1 MHRLVIIKTGYTL
14 PPIRQ
19 AHEDFE
25 NWFRSRLGDGA
36 DVVVCNVF
44 DGEDPGAPDQW
55 DGVLVTGSPSM
66 VTDAEAW
73 SESTAGWL
81 KQVVDHGK
89 PVLGICYGHQLLA
102 HALGGLVGNHPEGR
116 EIGTRQIELTPAAAD
131 DPLLR
136 GLPQTFPGQLTHSQ
150 SVLQLPE
157 GAVHLGHSDME
168 PNQAFR
174 WGDRAWGLQ
183 FHPEFSDAVMH
194 AYIDALHEE
203 LESENL
209 SPQAL
214 HDAVTD
220 APEARSVL
228 QRFTRIV
235 TGEAA

>member
-1 MHRLVIIKTGYTL
+1 MSRLVIIKTGYTL

-19 AHEDFE
+19 VHEDFE
-25 NWFRSRLGDGA
+25 HWFRAGLGDGA
-36 DVVVCNVF
+36 DISVCNVF
-44 DGEDPGAPDQW
+44 DGEDPGSPEQW
-55 DGVLVTGSPSM
+55 DGVLVTGSPAM
-66 VTDAEAW
+66 VTDSEHW
-73 SESTAGWL
+73 SESTAAWL
-81 KQVVDHGK
+81 KEVVDRGT

-116 EIGTRQIELTPAAAD
+116 EIGTRQIELTGEAAQ

-174 WGDRAWGLQ
+174 WGDSAWGLQ
-183 FHPEFSDAVMH
+183 FHPEFSDRVMH
-194 AYIDALHEE
+194 AYIDALQDE

-209 SPQAL
+209 SPKAL

-220 APEARSVL
+220 APEARSLL

-235 TGEAA
+235 TGEAV